1 MEFFLWI
8 GIFSLPAL
16 LVGLLVKRWW
26 VVLLTIGVYVL
37 FSLVYPHL
45 YSESYSNSSDFNSA
59 SSYSIVL
66 LGLIGLPA
74 AMAAG
79 VGFAVRVLVRWIV
92 HNRPTLPPLRD
103 WPRFLDW
110 PLRRLEEERRI
121 ARDTQAM
128 TGKARRSGHGR

>member
-45 YSESYSNSSDFNSA
+45 YNESYSNSSDFNSA

-66 LGLIGLPA
+66 LALIGLPA

-79 VGFAVRVLVRWIV
+79 VGVAVRVLVRWIV
-92 HNRPTLPPLRD
+92 HNRPTLPPPGD
-103 WPRFLDW
+103 WPRLLDW

-121 ARDTQAM
+121 AGDTQAM

>member
-16 LVGLLVKRWW
+16 LVGLLAKRWW

-45 YSESYSNSSDFNSA
+45 YSESYSNSSDFDSA

-79 VGFAVRVLVRWIV
+79 VGVAVRVLVRWIV
-92 HNRPTLPPLRD
+92 YNRPTLPPLRD
-103 WPRFLDW
+103 WPRLLDW

-128 TGKARRSGHGR
+128 TGKARRSGRGR